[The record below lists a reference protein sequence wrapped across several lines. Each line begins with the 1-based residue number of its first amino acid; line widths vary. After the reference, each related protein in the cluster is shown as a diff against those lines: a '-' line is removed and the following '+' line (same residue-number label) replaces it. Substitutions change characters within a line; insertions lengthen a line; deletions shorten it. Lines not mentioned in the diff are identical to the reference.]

1 MALLS
6 LPENEKLQA
15 SNKSTKMGKQSGL
28 VSADRIPEEGK
39 TVCPAAVKE
48 SECMPVLEHYIVPVG
63 KVTDVFEWRGASI
76 FRTEMEK
83 LRYFET
89 SVTIC

>member
-15 SNKSTKMGKQSGL
+15 SNKSTEMGKQSGL
-28 VSADRIPEEGK
+28 VSADRVPEEGK

-48 SECMPVLEHYIVPVG
+48 SELCQ
-63 KVTDVFEWRGASI
+63 F
-76 FRTEMEK
+76 
-83 LRYFET
+83 
-89 SVTIC
+89 